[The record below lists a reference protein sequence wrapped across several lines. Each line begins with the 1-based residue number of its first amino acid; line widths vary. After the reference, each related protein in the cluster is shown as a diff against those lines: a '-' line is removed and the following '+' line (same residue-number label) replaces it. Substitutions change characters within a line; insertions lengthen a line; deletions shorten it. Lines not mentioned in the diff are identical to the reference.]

1 MSSLENPKHKIEDK
15 PPAGSPDSGD
25 EQLDSRTPETLKAA
39 AVERSGSIMNTAQT
53 RAEQMAHALARGIE
67 LVTGRK
73 SRETPSRLLGD
84 AAQPITEDVATYRD
98 ARDSQTTPPET
109 RFSYKALE
117 GILTGLNLPPA
128 AMEVGLK
135 AMDKLMDKVLKAG
148 GDAKSEIEK
157 L

>member
-84 AAQPITEDVATYRD
+84 AAQPITEDVAT
-98 ARDSQTTPPET
+98 
-109 RFSYKALE
+109 
-117 GILTGLNLPPA
+117 
-128 AMEVGLK
+128 
-135 AMDKLMDKVLKAG
+135 
-148 GDAKSEIEK
+148 
-157 L
+157 